1 MEQNFQALK
10 TIPGA
15 SKGAI
20 YIVVAEDPNIMVAVK
35 PEAQMVYFDKTRR
48 FFQIGLRVHVRPQE
62 GKALPPRD
70 GVAEYLNIGYLSKR
84 EDNDRYVGQ
93 LRIPACNLTLSP
105 WVVQQHIV
113 EDKLIEKL
121 VDGLYDRLSGASG
134 LTLIVGQDD
143 LLTVLRERFLDMIPD
158 NKVPLPEV
166 KVYFGKDSYG
176 PPEPDGPPAIGEDYP
191 DSNVGDEDTL

>member
-35 PEAQMVYFDKTRR
+35 PEAQMVYFDK
-48 FFQIGLRVHVRPQE
+48 
-62 GKALPPRD
+62 
-70 GVAEYLNIGYLSKR
+70 IGYLSKR